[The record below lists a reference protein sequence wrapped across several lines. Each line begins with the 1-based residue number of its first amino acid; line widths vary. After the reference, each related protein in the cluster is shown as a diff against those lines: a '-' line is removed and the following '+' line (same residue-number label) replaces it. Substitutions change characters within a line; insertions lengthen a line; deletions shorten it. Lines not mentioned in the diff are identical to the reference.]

1 MHINYLT
8 RPLSLV
14 RHMCACCR
22 LWFQGL
28 EEGDFNGFTGA
39 ILYVFNQDMGE
50 SFTPDVRVA
59 WSRLIDFLIQHL
71 KHGFVMARDAAAA
84 K

>member
-1 MHINYLT
+1 M
-8 RPLSLV
+8 
-14 RHMCACCR
+14 
-22 LWFQGL
+22 
-28 EEGDFNGFTGA
+28 EGDFDGFTGA

-59 WSRLIDFLIQHL
+59 WGRLLDYLIQHL
-71 KHGFVMARDAAAA
+71 KHGFVMARDAA